1 MALRVPGQSN
11 YDYNTRD
18 KKTSNGT
25 NTDNSAA
32 TLQKNIYAALH
43 GKKDPN
49 SIVDGT
55 IDNLG
60 IKNKT
65 VARVS
70 KMTAHMLFA
79 LYEKGRDK
87 QEAQNAIQKGTTNQK
102 QMESKSDAIEGQADA
117 TFEQTNNDIN
127 NETDNIETNNEDIT
141 TKNEENE
148 NLSKE
153 NDEHSQTIQENNQK
167 SEQLQE
173 QRNNLV
179 EQIQRKKATVSLPD
193 TMPKQAPKSKPVS
206 TPNVINI
213 PNSGTNNNVSAPQDN
228 IETNQVE
235 NLSNDGNT
243 SSEVQDL
250 INQAN
255 ELGVQINDLNT
266 QNTDL
271 QTTITTNNETVSTNI
286 ETIQDDATNIEN
298 ASTSITNLYSQAD
311 AAIKN
316 FDGLLKD
323 ELKSFTTDQLLDA
336 VEQLTL
342 SAINGTEGGIFAAAA
357 TAMGASSIVTFG
369 STAAEAAKYAEA
381 SADKF
386 SSVPKRVAAQVAI
399 KLATG
404 MAQTYTQQAISQ
416 MSNLV
421 GVDLSSIYS
430 NAMQVYN
437 TAMSTA
443 NNALGGQT
451 SNNNV
456 DTTSTNTN
464 STQNQNQNQKTPQT
478 DDNQNK
484 KQMA

>member
-1 MALRVPGQSN
+1 M
-11 YDYNTRD
+11 
-18 KKTSNGT
+18 
-25 NTDNSAA
+25 
-32 TLQKNIYAALH
+32 
-43 GKKDPN
+43 
-49 SIVDGT
+49 
-55 IDNLG
+55 
-60 IKNKT
+60 
-65 VARVS
+65 
-70 KMTAHMLFA
+70 
-79 LYEKGRDK
+79 
-87 QEAQNAIQKGTTNQK
+87 
-102 QMESKSDAIEGQADA
+102 
-117 TFEQTNNDIN
+117 
-127 NETDNIETNNEDIT
+127 
-141 TKNEENE
+141 
-148 NLSKE
+148 
-153 NDEHSQTIQENNQK
+153 
-167 SEQLQE
+167 
-173 QRNNLV
+173 
-179 EQIQRKKATVSLPD
+179 
-193 TMPKQAPKSKPVS
+193 
-206 TPNVINI
+206 
-213 PNSGTNNNVSAPQDN
+213 
-228 IETNQVE
+228 
-235 NLSNDGNT
+235 
-243 SSEVQDL
+243 
-250 INQAN
+250 
-255 ELGVQINDLNT
+255 
-266 QNTDL
+266 
-271 QTTITTNNETVSTNI
+271 
-286 ETIQDDATNIEN
+286 
-298 ASTSITNLYSQAD
+298 YSQAD

-316 FDGLLKD
+316 FDGLLKG